1 MSLTYGSLQVLPWNN
16 DTTTEKTDGC
26 NWRCQITDF
35 FQHIHHWNQ
44 ESIIVNKYNNIKNY
58 NKHSKFEKCAAAF
71 ALLFCYSSNGWL
83 QMKLKIN
90 SISLK
95 KGMTASACFKET
107 HLKIPWKILGH
118 SKRPEWLYQS
128 NLWLQVLLWNNVI
141 RLK

>member
-26 NWRCQITDF
+26 NWRRQITDF
-35 FQHIHHWNQ
+35 FQYIHHWNQ
-44 ESIIVNKYNNIKNY
+44 ESIIVNNYNNIKNY
-58 NKHSKFEKCAAAF
+58 NKHSKFERMRGCICSF
-71 ALLFCYSSNGWL
+71 ILLFIKWMTANE
-83 QMKLKIN
+83 LKIN

-95 KGMTASACFKET
+95 KRMTASACFKET
-107 HLKIPWKILGH
+107 HLKIPWKIIGH

-128 NLWLQVLLWNNVI
+128 NLQLQVLLWSNII